1 MRDVDNAADHAAGP
15 RLASHGRVAPASG
28 LSCQAALFLVRRKR
42 ARAPRRHTRRSGRG
56 PTHPRRA
63 IDAPGA
69 PASLESSSGTFTTRI
84 HASGH
89 SGVSRTHRP
98 AHCSFR
104 PDAVVSC
111 DVYARL
117 AADDMQFVC
126 VAVDLMPACRARA
139 SMSVTQPRQLQRR
152 RPRTFHLAA
161 ARPALAAVAIFWR
174 IFGALGDPI
183 WLARAK

>member
-1 MRDVDNAADHAAGP
+1 MEP
-15 RLASHGRVAPASG
+15 SSG
-28 LSCQAALFLVRRKR
+28 SQRGVC
-42 ARAPRRHTRRSGRG
+42 SGRTKTSARSA
-56 PTHPRRA
+56 PTSLLHPWQGSRA
-63 IDAPGA
+63 AVAI
-69 PASLESSSGTFTTRI
+69 EF

-111 DVYARL
+111 EVYERL
-117 AADDMQFVC
+117 AADDMRFVC

-183 WLARAK
+183 WLLEPNESPRPRSTEPKVRGSNPLGRA